1 MKFALGYFYQVRFF
15 TPNMIPVSTA
25 LGDPKWY
32 HQNKGQQ
39 FTFLDKNKNSLLDR
53 SVAVYVM
60 EAEIKDALLYLVSF
74 LKYIECNLK
83 QHLIFLLF

>member
-39 FTFLDKNKNSLLDR
+39 FTFLDKNN
-53 SVAVYVM
+53 V
-60 EAEIKDALLYLVSF
+60 I
-74 LKYIECNLK
+74 NG
-83 QHLIFLLF
+83 